1 MTFWNGLTSIGDFL
15 FNVLSN
21 LFNIYTTIDIFIAV
35 FIIWLV
41 RRILKAFN
49 IIS

>member
-1 MTFWNGLTSIGDFL
+1 MFWNGLTEIGNFL
-15 FNVLSN
+15 FDVLAN